1 MKVCF
6 HIGYPRTGTTFLQ
19 ANIFPFHSEINYLG
33 PKHHYYG
40 DQPEVK
46 VYLNKEILKK
56 ITNSFQYDDVFKLK
70 ISEIT
75 DKMQDILDTTQ
86 FDEKKLNLIS
96 TEKYLTYGYKSFKE
110 IYLIKKYLDAVI
122 KNVDFKIFFM
132 VRNQY
137 DIIFSQFHHGHFL
150 LGKQLGITKFKELI
164 YSINDIN
171 KSKKETLEFF
181 KLYDYFQIFDEL
193 KKIFGK
199 ENIEILEYENFK
211 NDPQDFFLNLSKIFK
226 IDSSETKILS
236 SRNKL
241 NFLNV
246 SNKNQ
251 ILIENSITIFLGN
264 LFKKMGLKKF
274 IPKFLK
280 EKIKSLLFSKIALK
294 EYNQDELRSI
304 VENYY
309 KNSNINFKK
318 ETGVKFLST

>member
-1 MKVCF
+1 M
-6 HIGYPRTGTTFLQ
+6 
-19 ANIFPFHSEINYLG
+19 
-33 PKHHYYG
+33 
-40 DQPEVK
+40 
-46 VYLNKEILKK
+46 
-56 ITNSFQYDDVFKLK
+56 
-70 ISEIT
+70 
-75 DKMQDILDTTQ
+75 
-86 FDEKKLNLIS
+86 
-96 TEKYLTYGYKSFKE
+96 
-110 IYLIKKYLDAVI
+110 I

-150 LGKQLGITKFKELI
+150 LKTARITKFKELI
-164 YSINDIN
+164 YSINDI
-171 KSKKETLEFF
+171 KKPKKEILEFF
-181 KLYDYFQIFDEL
+181 KLYDYFKILDEL
-193 KKIFGK
+193 KKILGK
-199 ENIEILEYENFK
+199 KNIEILEYENFK

-226 IDSSETKILS
+226 IDSSETKMLS

-246 SNKNQ
+246 SDKNQ
-251 ILIENSITIFLGN
+251 ILVENSITIFLGN
-264 LFKKMGLKKF
+264 LFKKMGIKKF

-280 EKIKSLLFSKIALK
+280 EKIKTLLFSKIALR